1 VGQSLGNYGSIVLE
15 LKNIGK
21 KYGETEVIITSS
33 LTVSKGCTV
42 AIVGASGCGKTTVLQ
57 ICGLLDACS
66 CGTVSINGRDTHSLN
81 DEEKTKIR
89 RNNLGFVFQ
98 FHNLLP
104 EFSALENVVL
114 PALRNGVDKKTA
126 TEFALH
132 IMDYLNLS
140 SKIHNMP
147 SELSGGERQR
157 VSIARAI
164 INKPDIILADEPTG
178 NLDAQNA
185 NIAIE
190 LLLNIVKEFNL
201 SLLMATHNINLAEK
215 LDRIITIC
223 DKKIIDFSHHNSYHS

>member
-1 VGQSLGNYGSIVLE
+1 
-15 LKNIGK
+15 
-21 KYGETEVIITSS
+21 
-33 LTVSKGCTV
+33 
-42 AIVGASGCGKTTVLQ
+42 
-57 ICGLLDACS
+57 
-66 CGTVSINGRDTHSLN
+66 
-81 DEEKTKIR
+81 
-89 RNNLGFVFQ
+89 
-98 FHNLLP
+98 
-104 EFSALENVVL
+104 
-114 PALRNGVDKKTA
+114 
-126 TEFALH
+126 
-132 IMDYLNLS
+132 MDYLNLS

-223 DKKIIDFSHHNSYHS
+223 DKKIIDFSHRNSYHS